1 MSTRTQW
8 VCVPWIESRSR
19 PNVVESSFWMAPPTA
34 MPNTSEPKVFPDGVE
49 VVPVEVVPVEVVP
62 VEVVLEEVVPV
73 EVVPLEIVPVEVV
86 PVDVVP
92 VLVEPPPLPPL
103 ACLAARARRAS
114 ALRHA
119 RRRLARVLA
128 ECARAALRRQRVS
141 AVVFARAVEAVG
153 AVEVEP
159 AAAVAVR
166 NPARRRAI
174 APSTPSGRAKRADGR
189 GRMDWS
195 PSAAGLSRKA
205 ETPGFAT
212 PPHDGC
218 AVVGNAPT
226 RRALFV
232 FLGVTSTAA
241 A

>member
-49 VVPVEVVPVEVVP
+49 LVPVEVVPVDVVPVEVVPVDVVP
-62 VEVVLEEVVPV
+62 VEV
-73 EVVPLEIVPVEVV
+73 VPVEVV

-92 VLVEPPPLPPL
+92 VLVEPPPLPLL
-103 ACLAARARRAS
+103 ARLAAWARRAS
-114 ALRHA
+114 ALRQA

-141 AVVFARAVEAVG
+141 AEVFARAVEAVG

-159 AAAVAVR
+159 AAAAVR
-166 NPARRRAI
+166 NPARSRAI
-174 APSTPSGRAKRADGR
+174 APSTP
-189 GRMDWS
+189 
-195 PSAAGLSRKA
+195 
-205 ETPGFAT
+205 
-212 PPHDGC
+212 
-218 AVVGNAPT
+218 
-226 RRALFV
+226 
-232 FLGVTSTAA
+232 
-241 A
+241 